1 MKHTILILL
10 GAGLFAA
17 SAITGS
23 AETIIEQDFEAGT
36 SPVGPEPKFM
46 KHADTFAG
54 VATKDDFEFAPGASD
69 GSEAALVLAGGQED
83 PHPWQ
88 PAVDFELPSME
99 GGYLKI
105 SFKFRVASLDV
116 GLCVLQLWG
125 VADGGDKEYTYQYMW
140 FDPLN
145 VRATGTGQHMFKSE
159 MTSGSSSEWHSVVWT
174 IPMPGT
180 TDTVTLEID
189 GKEYGNFKQ
198 PPVSEV
204 TELVKMRFFL
214 QNQKTEDN
222 MFGIDDLVV
231 EHIKDK

>member
-1 MKHTILILL
+1 MKITTLIVFTL
-10 GAGLFAA
+10 GLIAIGP
-17 SAITGS
+17 ITGT
-23 AETIIEQDFEAGT
+23 AETIIERDFEAGT

-46 KHADTFAG
+46 VHADTFAG
-54 VATKDDFEFAPGASD
+54 VATKEDYEFAPGASE
-69 GSEAALVLAGGQED
+69 GSEAALVLAGGEEE
-83 PHPWQ
+83 PHSWQ
-88 PAVDFELPSME
+88 PAVDFDLPSME
-99 GGYLKI
+99 GGYLKV

-125 VADGGDKEYTYQYMW
+125 VGEGSDKEMLYQSIW
-140 FDPLN
+140 FDPMN

-159 MTSGSSSEWHSVVWT
+159 MTSGASSEWHSLVWT
-174 IPMPGT
+174 IPLPGT
-180 TDTVTLEID
+180 IDTVTLEID

-198 PPVSEV
+198 PPGGDV

-231 EHIKDK
+231 EHIKSK